1 MVSQGDIISV
11 DFAPT
16 KGREQSGERPAL
28 VISNTKY
35 NKQSGF
41 VLACPI
47 TSTTKDMNIRVR
59 LDERTKTQG
68 DILCEQIRIIDLLK
82 RNYSIM
88 ESVPIDILQSV
99 YKVINALIQP
109 TDLSS

>member
-1 MVSQGDIISV
+1 MVNQGDLILV
-11 DFAPT
+11 NFAPT

-35 NKQSGF
+35 NTQSGF

-47 TSTTKDMNIRVR
+47 TSTMKVMNIRVP

-68 DILCEQIRIIDLLK
+68 DILCEQVRIIDLME
-82 RNYSIM
+82 RPHSII
-88 ESVPIDILQSV
+88 ESAPQDILQEV
-99 YKVINALIQP
+99 YKVINALILP
-109 TDLSS
+109 ST

>member
-16 KGREQSGERPAL
+16 KGREQSGERPAI

-47 TSTTKDMNIRVR
+47 TGTVRAMNIRVP
-59 LDERTKTQG
+59 LDGRTATQG
-68 DILCEQIRIIDLLK
+68 DVLCEQVRIIDL
-82 RNYSIM
+82 RGRPHRVI
-88 ESVPIDILQSV
+88 EPVPSDILQKV
-99 YKVINALIQP
+99 YNVVNALILP
-109 TDLSS
+109 SA

>member
-47 TSTTKDMNIRVR
+47 TGTVKAMNIRVP
-59 LDERTKTQG
+59 LDGRTATRG
-68 DILCEQIRIIDLLK
+68 DVLCEQIRIIDL
-82 RNYSIM
+82 RERPHRVIEAVSQ
-88 ESVPIDILQSV
+88 DILLKV
-99 YKVINALIQP
+99 YNVVNALIVP
-109 TDLSS
+109 SA

>member
-11 DFAPT
+11 EFAPT

-35 NKQSGF
+35 NEQSGF

-47 TSTTKDMNIRVR
+47 ASTTKAMNIRVP
-59 LDERTKTQG
+59 LDRRTLTQG
-68 DILCEQIRIIDLLK
+68 DILCDQVRIIDL
-82 RNYSIM
+82 M
-88 ESVPIDILQSV
+88 ERPHRVIEPVPQDILQKV
-99 YKVINALIQP
+99 YNIVNALIVP
-109 TDLSS
+109 

>member
-1 MVSQGDIISV
+1 MVKQGDIISV
-11 DFAPT
+11 NFAPT

-28 VISNTKY
+28 VISSTKY

-47 TSTTKDMNIRVR
+47 TSTKKPLNIRVR

-68 DILCEQIRIIDLLK
+68 DILCEQVRIIDLCE
-82 RNYSIM
+82 RPHYVI
-88 ESVPIDILQSV
+88 ESVPADVFQSV
-99 YKVINALIQP
+99 YNVINAIIRP
-109 TDLSS
+109 SEEA